1 MQTVLVSW
9 SGGKDSVMALREIL
23 QTLDCRVAALLTTLT
38 GDDDRIQ
45 MHGVRRSLLE
55 QQAAV
60 LGLPLHQVIMPKRA
74 SNREYEVKMMEA
86 LAAYRE
92 QNIDAVV
99 FGDLFLEDIRL
110 YREQLLSRMGMRG
123 LYPIWKRNT
132 TELIR
137 EFIEQGFKAVVTCVN
152 SKQLDA
158 SFAGRNIDHNFLAA
172 LPPTVDPCGENG
184 EFHSFVFGGPLFK
197 HEVAFRI
204 GDLFFRDDHYFCDL
218 LPSA

>member
-1 MQTVLVSW
+1 MLVSW
-9 SGGKDSVMALREIL
+9 SGGKDSLMALREIL
-23 QTLDCRVAALLTTLT
+23 RAGDCRVTALLTTIT
-38 GDDDRIQ
+38 GDDGRIQ

-60 LGLPLHQVIMPKRA
+60 LGLPLHQVIIPKRA
-74 SNREYEVKMMEA
+74 SNREYEVKMIEA

-158 SFAGRNIDHNFLAA
+158 SFAGRNIDRNFLAA
-172 LPPTVDPCGENG
+172 LPSSVDPCGENG

-197 HEVAFRI
+197 YDIEFRVGKVI
-204 GDLFFRDDHYFCDL
+204 LRDDHYFCDL